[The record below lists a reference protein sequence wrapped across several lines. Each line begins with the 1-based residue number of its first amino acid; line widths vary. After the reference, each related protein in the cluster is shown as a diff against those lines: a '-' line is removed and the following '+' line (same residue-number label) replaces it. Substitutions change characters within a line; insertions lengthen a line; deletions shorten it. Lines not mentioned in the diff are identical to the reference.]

1 MMMPLKTANN
11 DEKMQMMTNGNEQHL
26 APGRQQTNNYEQHM
40 PRQVI
45 VPEADKRLRPA
56 SASEPKLFRKQ
67 TVSNKKHLQI
77 ELPSEMEV
85 APPYELPNLYI
96 EVSRK
101 LNKGVSNAKK
111 IPSEMEVAPRYNC

>member
-1 MMMPLKTANN
+1 MMMHVETANN
-11 DEKMQMMTNGNEQHL
+11 DEKMQLMTNGNKQHLGQGDNRQTLNNEQHL
-26 APGRQQTNNYEQHM
+26 

-77 ELPSEMEV
+77 KLPSEMEV
-85 APPYELPNLYI
+85 APP
-96 EVSRK
+96 
-101 LNKGVSNAKK
+101 
-111 IPSEMEVAPRYNC
+111 

>member
-1 MMMPLKTANN
+1 M
-11 DEKMQMMTNGNEQHL
+11 
-26 APGRQQTNNYEQHM
+26 APGRQQTNNDEQNM

-77 ELPSEMEV
+77 KLSSELEV
-85 APPYELPNLYI
+85 APQYELPNLYV

-101 LNKGVSNAKK
+101 LNKGVNARKQK
-111 IPSEMEVAPRYNC
+111 NYENITCFKN